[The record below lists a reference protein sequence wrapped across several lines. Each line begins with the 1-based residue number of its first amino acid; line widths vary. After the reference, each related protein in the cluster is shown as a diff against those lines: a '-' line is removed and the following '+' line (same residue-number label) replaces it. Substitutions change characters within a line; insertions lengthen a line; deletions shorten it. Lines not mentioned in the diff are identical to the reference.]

1 MKETT
6 HLAARRLTYGV
17 ILLSLMAIPGV
28 AVPSPSSGADPSDRL
43 HDVSELP
50 QWQQEILKDVE
61 IHARYVSGDQLG
73 CLDHLLPVPIFT
85 ATHLDKDVYL
95 LTRYQVT
102 SAKPRKR
109 VLKLEAEIVAPF
121 RLAGREISL
130 IPVGGNVC
138 VRGSCYSLTKVVAAD
153 AVLSK
158 GDIGQMKAAEPRL
171 RIVNVWAK

>member
-1 MKETT
+1 MNETT
-6 HLAARRLTYGV
+6 HTNVTRLTYLL
-17 ILLSLMAIPGV
+17 ILPSLLAIVAV
-28 AVPSPSSGADPSDRL
+28 AVPGQSPGANPAGG
-43 HDVSELP
+43 HDVSQLP
-50 QWQQEILKDVE
+50 DWQQEILKDVE

-73 CLDHLLPVPIFT
+73 CLDDLLP
-85 ATHLDKDVYL
+85 ATTLAATDVGKDVYL

-109 VLKLEAEIVAPF
+109 VLKIEAEIVRPR

-153 AVLSK
+153 AVLSR
-158 GDIGQMKAAEPRL
+158 GDIGQMKASRPKL
-171 RIVNVWAK
+171 KIVNVWAK